1 MLPLPNFLLE
11 APDTLATAVQLAAEP
26 GARLLSGGTDLLP
39 SMKHRLYTPRLLVS
53 TRRLAVL
60 REVGAAS
67 GGGLRLGAGLRLA
80 EVAAHAEVRAR
91 FPALAAAAS
100 TVATPT
106 IQRMGTLGGNLMLDT
121 RCMYYN
127 QPAGWRAALGGCLK
141 CEGSV
146 CHVAPRG
153 SGCYAAHSA
162 DTVPVLWAYD
172 AVAEVATPAGT
183 IRVPVADLY
192 SNDGRTG
199 PALPDGSVLVA
210 LELPPAAAPVGYRK
224 LRQRGAIDYALL
236 LTAVQERSDG
246 WRAVLS
252 AVGPRPVVIE
262 APTPDALAEA
272 AYAAVQPLATHQQA
286 VTWRKKLVRVEVQRA
301 AAALG

>member
-1 MLPLPNFLLE
+1 MLPLPNFALE
-11 APDTLATAVQLAAEP
+11 APDTLAAAVQLAAEP
-26 GARLLSGGTDLLP
+26 GARLLSGGTDLLV
-39 SMKHRLYTPRLLVS
+39 SMKHRLFVPPLLVS

-60 REVGAAS
+60 REVGAAP

-80 EVAAHAEVRAR
+80 EVARHAEVLAR
-91 FPALAAAAS
+91 YPALAAAAA

-106 IQRMGTLGGNLMLDT
+106 LQRMGTLGGNVMLDT

-141 CEGSV
+141 CDGSV

-153 SGCYAAHSA
+153 AGCYAAHSA

-172 AVAEVATPAGT
+172 AVAEVATPSGT
-183 IRVPVADLY
+183 TRISVADLY
-192 SNDGRTG
+192 SNDGREGTV
-199 PALPDGSVLVA
+199 LPEGSVLVA
-210 LELPPAAAPVGYRK
+210 IELPPAPASVGYRK

-236 LTAVQERSDG
+236 LTAVQARPDG
-246 WRAVLS
+246 WRAVVS
-252 AVGPRPVVIE
+252 AVGPRPVVVE

-286 VTWRKKLVRVEVQRA
+286 VTWRKKMVRVEVLRA
-301 AAALG
+301 AAGLG